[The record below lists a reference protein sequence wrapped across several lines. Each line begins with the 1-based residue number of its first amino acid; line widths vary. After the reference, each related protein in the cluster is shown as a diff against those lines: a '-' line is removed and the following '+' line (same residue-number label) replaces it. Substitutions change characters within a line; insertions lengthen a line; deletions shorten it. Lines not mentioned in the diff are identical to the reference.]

1 MSAELINGKELS
13 SILKNKMKNEIDQI
27 VSISK
32 RKPKL
37 VVIRVGE
44 DPASIS
50 YVNGK
55 KKACEEIGIE
65 SEVVVLPENT
75 TEYDLMTKIDF
86 YNHDYSTDGIL
97 VQLPLPKHIN
107 EDNIVNFINPSKDVD
122 CFHPMNIGKMF
133 TDKES
138 NIMYPCTPAG
148 IIELLKYVNADIENS
163 HTVIVGRSNIVG
175 KPLANMLLSKNI
187 NGTVTVCHSRTKN
200 LKDIT
205 KTADILIVAVGKP
218 SVVTGDMVKPGAIVI
233 DVGVNRIKDDTKKS
247 GFRLVGDCDFK
258 LCSSIASKITP
269 VPGGVGP
276 MTIAMLLKNTL
287 TAYKNR

>member
-65 SEVVVLPENT
+65 SEVIVLPENT

-107 EDNIVNFINPSKDVD
+107 EDNVVNFINPSKDVD

-133 TDKES
+133 IDKES

-148 IIELLKYVNADIENS
+148 IIELLKYANADIENS

-247 GFRLVGDCDFK
+247 GFRLVGDCDFES
-258 LCSSIASKITP
+258 CSNIASKITP

-276 MTIAMLLKNTL
+276 MTISMLLKNTL